1 MQESLGASLSFAATV
16 VSRQIGQRTY
26 HALPPPPAPP
36 WGCGAEP
43 MDLSILLSQVGQS
56 ANVDDK
62 EEIIVIA
69 KDQGKKLERFSLE

>member
-1 MQESLGASLSFAATV
+1 
-16 VSRQIGQRTY
+16 
-26 HALPPPPAPP
+26 
-36 WGCGAEP
+36 
-43 MDLSILLSQVGQS
+43 MDLSILLAQVGQP